1 MSSKQTRRTCASI
14 LRDWEESTTFIDA
27 IIDRHC
33 MQAGLESRDRAFVQN
48 ITLGIIRNLTLLGT
62 WIDRLRKGK
71 IGSDEQRLLELGL
84 FQILLMRVPD
94 HAAVNETVELARPR
108 ARGMVNAVLR
118 RAVRERD
125 ELLALTETLPPAQRY
140 SMPEHIYT
148 RWEQQFGVKPAEEI
162 AANATAPAA
171 ITVRSNPLCGG
182 LSKQDIEQ
190 SGAQPVDEHPG
201 FYLVE
206 TLPIDALDCGRCY
219 AQDPATALAPDLLAP
234 KPGERVLD
242 ACAAPGGKSAI
253 LAATMENTGEI
264 VAVDIAGPR
273 SERLRE
279 NLRRLAVS
287 NVRVET
293 LDLLRDGEVLAEFR
307 ESFDRVLIDV
317 PCSNTG
323 VLRRRVDARW
333 RLMPGFPAQM
343 AELQSRLVRAV
354 VPLLKPG
361 GKLVYST
368 CSIEPEENSGV
379 VAGIIE
385 QFPLLQK
392 LEEISLLPSSRHDGA
407 YAALLGPFAGEG
419 KLH

>member
-1 MSSKQTRRTCASI
+1 MASKKTRRTCAAI
-14 LRDWEESTTFIDA
+14 LRDWEESTAFIDA
-27 IIDRHC
+27 IIDRRC
-33 MQAGLESRDRAFVQN
+33 TQDGLDSRDRAFVQN
-48 ITLGIIRNLTLLGT
+48 LTLGIIRNLTLIGT

-71 IGSDEQRLLELGL
+71 IGSDERRLLELGL
-84 FQILLMRVPD
+84 FQVLLMRVPD

-108 ARGMVNAVLR
+108 ARAMVNAVLR

-125 ELLALTETLPPAQRY
+125 ELLAIPGTLPPAQRH

-148 RWEQQFGVKPAEEI
+148 RWEQQFGAQRAEEI
-162 AANATAPAA
+162 AAIAADPAPL
-171 ITVRSNPLCGG
+171 TVRSNPLCGG

-190 SGAQPVDEHPG
+190 SGAQPVGGHPG
-201 FYLVE
+201 FFLVE
-206 TLPIDALDCGRCY
+206 TLPLDALDCGRCY
-219 AQDPATALAPDLLAP
+219 AQDPSTALAPGLLAP
-234 KPGERVLD
+234 EPGERVLD

-253 LAATMENTGEI
+253 LAAEMENTGEI

-279 NLRRLAVS
+279 NLRRMAVT
-287 NVRVET
+287 NVKVES
-293 LDLLRDGEVLAEFR
+293 LDLLRGGEALAGLK

-323 VLRRRVDARW
+323 VLRRRADARW

-343 AELQSRLVRAV
+343 ARLQSRLVRAV
-354 VPLLKPG
+354 IPLLKPG

-368 CSIEPEENSGV
+368 CSMEPEENSGV

-385 QFPLLQK
+385 EFPSLAK
-392 LEEISLLPSSRHDGA
+392 PEEVSLLPSPRHDGA